1 MAIRMAVNDDPSVTT
16 ALLVVSTTG
25 AVLFLALY
33 IVALRGAAV
42 ELRRTRAASA

>member
-1 MAIRMAVNDDPSVTT
+1 VTT
-16 ALLVVSTTG
+16 PLLVVSTTG

-42 ELRRTRAASA
+42 GLRRTRAASA

>member
-1 MAIRMAVNDDPSVTT
+1 MNDDPSVTT
-16 ALLVVSTTG
+16 ALLLVSTTG

-42 ELRRTRAASA
+42 DLRRTRAATA